1 MLFRLRMSIDNAITA
16 YVALAKNVFSER
28 KLLFQDGNFKASRLE
43 EAIVNIIHVALNLT
57 AEEAR
62 SVRMLDE
69 AGPKG

>member
-43 EAIVNIIHVALNLT
+43 EAIANIIHVAFKLT
-57 AEEAR
+57 TEEAR
-62 SVRMLDE
+62 SVSILDE